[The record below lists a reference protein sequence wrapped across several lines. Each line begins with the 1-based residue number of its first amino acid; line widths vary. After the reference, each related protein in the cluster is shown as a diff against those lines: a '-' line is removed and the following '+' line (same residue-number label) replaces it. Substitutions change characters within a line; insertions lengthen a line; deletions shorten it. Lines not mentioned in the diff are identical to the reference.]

1 MSARC
6 VLHRRSAVGP
16 ARRRGSGARAAL
28 LLALLLLPA
37 VLAACRSGS
46 ESATPAQS
54 PAAKPTQPAAS
65 ASPTPSP
72 PASPAAAGE
81 PAASPAPTPTPEPAA
96 TPAPAGPVPVR
107 VETVATGLEAP
118 WELAIAPDGRLFLT
132 ERPGR
137 VRVIADGQLLP
148 EPAVVIQE
156 VAEVGEGGL
165 LGLALHPDFASNGY
179 VYVYYTYRDGSGAF
193 WNRVVRYTE
202 RDNRLIDPLVV
213 LDGIPGA
220 SLHDGGRIAFGPD
233 GKLYVTAGDARNPAL
248 AQDLGSLAGKILRVN
263 PDGSVPPDNPFPGSP
278 VWSYGHR
285 NPQGLAWAPDGRLY
299 ATEHGPTGDLGMA
312 AHDEVNL
319 IEPGRNYGWPEMV
332 GATVVGAPGD
342 YVPPVLESGQQ
353 TWAPS
358 GAAFVSSGRFPQ
370 WQGDLLFAGLRSR
383 TLWRLDLSEDGRQA
397 VALEPLF
404 AGEFGR
410 LRAVVEAPDGTL
422 YLLTSNRDGRGNPSA
437 EDDRV
442 LRIVPDVP

>member
-1 MSARC
+1 MSEVWQR
-6 VLHRRSAVGP
+6 LEGLEGGRWQSP
-16 ARRRGSGARAAL
+16 ARFTRRAL
-28 LLALLLLPA
+28 LLAA
-37 VLAACRSGS
+37 ICAGVAACRWGEPTPPTVATSG
-46 ESATPAQS
+46 TPGSFPS
-54 PAAKPTQPAAS
+54 PAPTAVV
-65 ASPTPSP
+65 
-72 PASPAAAGE
+72 
-81 PAASPAPTPTPEPAA
+81 ASPAPSPTPGGIASPSPPMMPTPEPTA
-96 TPAPAGPVPVR
+96 TPTPAGPVPVR

-118 WELAIAPDGRLFLT
+118 WEIARAPDGRIFLT

-137 VRVIADGQLLP
+137 VRVIVDGQLLP
-148 EPAVVIQE
+148 NPAAVIQD
-156 VAEVGEGGL
+156 VAAVGEGGL
-165 LGLALHPDFASNGY
+165 LGLALHPDFASNHF
-179 VYVYYTYRDGSGAF
+179 VYVYYTYRDGSGAL

-202 RDNRLIDPLVV
+202 RGNRLSDPAVI

-220 SLHDGGRIAFGPD
+220 SLHDGGRIVFGPD

-248 AQDLGSLAGKILRVN
+248 AQDLGSLAGKILRLN
-263 PDGSVPPDNPFPGSP
+263 PDGSVPADNPFPGSP
-278 VWSYGHR
+278 IWSYGHR
-285 NPQGLAWAPDGRLY
+285 NPQGLAWVPNGRLY
-299 ATEHGPTGDLGMA
+299 ATEHGPTGDLGLA

-332 GATVVGAPGD
+332 GATVVGSPGD
-342 YVPPVLESGQQ
+342 YVPPVLESGEQ

-358 GAAFVSSGRFPQ
+358 GATFVSSGRFPQ

-410 LRAVVEAPDGTL
+410 LRTVVEAPDGTL
-422 YLLTSNRDGRGNPSA
+422 YLLTSNRDGRGNPGP